1 MCRRGFSDMQS
12 VLKDVPDNRL
22 RAYIVWLPMFPGD
35 NREWAQTRSNEFN
48 DGRLTYYWDK
58 DRLTGQEW
66 RKVLK
71 IDRNAWDIYFLY
83 GSISQW
89 DKEIPQPAF
98 WMHQMGG
105 LSAAP
110 KLNKDDFEAKV
121 KELLA
126 AAK

>member
-1 MCRRGFSDMQS
+1 MQN

-22 RAYIVWLPMFPGD
+22 RAYIVWLPMFPND
-35 NREWAQTRSNEFN
+35 SRDWAQTRSDEFK
-48 DGRLTYYWDK
+48 DDRLTYYWDK
-58 DRLTGQEW
+58 DRLSGQEW
-66 RKVLK
+66 RKVLN

-83 GSISQW
+83 EPTSQW

-98 WMHQMGG
+98 WMHQLGG
-105 LSAAP
+105 LTKGP
-110 KLNKDDFEAKV
+110 KLNKDEFEAKV